1 MATTKATTLAHTL
14 GGISSDISTAEIN
27 RLDNLTGDIQTQLD
41 AKAPLAS
48 PTFSGNVSATNIKH
62 ASSGSNNLV
71 LASDGNVSITNT
83 LSAGTIGGNVQRASG
98 YPFAMYE
105 ITTTT
110 VVNEVQIVLNDGD
123 LKIENGG
130 IDLANS
136 NKDIVVPSAGLY
148 EIILNLFF
156 SDTDDSRY
164 HFIRLR
170 KHSSNIT
177 SGSTGT
183 QIFYN
188 GTNNC
193 DIGGADATQ
202 YTYHGSCF
210 ALLSA
215 NDHISL
221 FCLAEITQSFS
232 DSAGTTDLTS
242 YVAVRKIYDT

>member
-1 MATTKATTLAHTL
+1 MSKLKVDEIRQSTRSVSDSANITLA
-14 GGISSDISTAEIN
+14 N
-27 RLDNLTGDIQTQLD
+27 
-41 AKAPLAS
+41 
-48 PTFSGNVSATNIKH
+48 
-62 ASSGSNNLV
+62 
-71 LASDGNVSITNT
+71 DGNVSLGGT

-98 YPFAMYE
+98 YPFALYE
-105 ITTTT
+105 ITTTS
-110 VVNEVQIVLNDGD
+110 VPSSEVQIVLNDGG

-156 SDTDDSRY
+156 SDSSFARY

-170 KHSSNIT
+170 KHSSNVT
-177 SGSTGT
+177 SATTGT
-183 QIFYN
+183 RIFYN
-188 GTNNC
+188 GTSNS
-193 DIGGADATQ
+193 DIGGADVTQ

-221 FCLAEITQSFS
+221 FCFAEYEQDFS
-232 DSAGTTDLTS
+232 TSNDPNDLTS